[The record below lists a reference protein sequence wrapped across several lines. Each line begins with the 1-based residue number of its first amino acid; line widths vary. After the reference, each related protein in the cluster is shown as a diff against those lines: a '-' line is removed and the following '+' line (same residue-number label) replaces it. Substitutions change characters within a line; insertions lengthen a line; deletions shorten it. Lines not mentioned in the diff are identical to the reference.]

1 MGETLTDMMQ
11 YRITAIDSEI
21 RICEMELHA
30 LAGKMSL
37 DASEEAAKNWI
48 KTYSDVITY
57 KKNVIL

>member
-21 RICEMELHA
+21 RICEMELRA
-30 LAGKMSL
+30 LAGKMSPE
-37 DASEEAAKNWI
+37 ASVGATKNWI
-48 KTYSDVITY
+48 AAYGNEFTY

>member
-1 MGETLTDMMQ
+1 MQ